1 MFSLL
6 CVCIVCFISQRLLLE
21 QCAVKLKLD
30 QGWLSFRVLKTRTRA
45 KGKWQM
51 TLCVCVKSAF
61 FVTFQSK
68 LRNVLSAVMPGD
80 VGGFRGRSPLRVG
93 S

>member
-30 QGWLSFRVLKTRTRA
+30 QGWLSSRVLKTRTRA

-51 TLCVCVKSAF
+51 TLCVCVS
-61 FVTFQSK
+61 
-68 LRNVLSAVMPGD
+68 RVL
-80 VGGFRGRSPLRVG
+80 FLSPFNLNFG
-93 S
+93 MY

>member
-6 CVCIVCFISQRLLLE
+6 CVCIVCLISQLLLE

-61 FVTFQSK
+61 F
-68 LRNVLSAVMPGD
+68 LSPFNLNFGMY
-80 VGGFRGRSPLRVG
+80 
-93 S
+93 